1 MEKIL
6 DFESFV
12 CEKLDIQPLN
22 GGVNT
27 RFNQKFMLKNG
38 DCCVMYDIKN
48 KASDQYIYIDERHK
62 KEMLS
67 KGYIELTE
75 NDKAKGGG
83 ILLHFIEYDTDGAY
97 CKVLHVSDF
106 DNYLNN
112 NETWLVGVFRSDRAP
127 QAIDNNMLQYIKR
140 MSMGETDYV
149 AGLGFRTVW
158 FKEKEFKTKILGHLP
173 MTEKLNITPLSKE
186 RIKKMQTDIDL
197 MKYMQKNQVE
207 LEAKI
212 NNDML
217 QAFNS
222 RIYSFDNAMF
232 STLSF
237 GNGINC
243 GSKYNMYFTV
253 SLQERECIV
262 GQDIKKPFLDKTLN
276 PISPTAEQRKR
287 MADTGI
293 DYYRKQTGERHLA
306 NFETEKIYTYY
317 LKFNDIYIEKMVE
330 YLKTKLSDYMDNDEY
345 IVECVDDNGMNAY
358 IAAKFNPKDRT
369 FDKHLNAFAENV
381 IVAVN
386 DYVTGTFNKI
396 FA

>member
-1 MEKIL
+1 MGKIL
-6 DFESFV
+6 DFDAFIN
-12 CEKLDIQPLN
+12 EKLNIQPITKERLN
-22 GGVNT
+22 GVHTPKYLLNDCDVCIFAEKDTKFWKTFVYVGNKHLEEFAANYKKIFYGLKKNKGGVMIRYIRSHHDWDEFEYIYTSDLDSQLENS
-27 RFNQKFMLKNG
+27 KFTLICISRSKSAPNPMDNLFMSYLKNICSG
-38 DCCVMYDIKN
+38 DKVYTEQLKCKN
-48 KASDQYIYIDERHK
+48 
-62 KEMLS
+62 
-67 KGYIELTE
+67 
-75 NDKAKGGG
+75 
-83 ILLHFIEYDTDGAY
+83 
-97 CKVLHVSDF
+97 
-106 DNYLNN
+106 
-112 NETWLVGVFRSDRAP
+112 
-127 QAIDNNMLQYIKR
+127 
-140 MSMGETDYV
+140 
-149 AGLGFRTVW
+149 VW
-158 FKEKEFKTKILGHLP
+158 FNEAKVKKMLNISESI
-173 MTEKLNITPLSKE
+173 TEKLNITPLSKE
-186 RIKKMQTDIDL
+186 RIKKMQADIDL

-217 QAFNS
+217 QVFNS
-222 RIYSFDNAMF
+222 RVYSLDNAMF

-262 GQDIKKPFLDKTLN
+262 GQDIKKPFLDRTLN

-306 NFETEKIYTYY
+306 NFETERIYTYY
-317 LKFNDIYIEKMVE
+317 LKFSDLYIEKMVE
-330 YLKTKLSDYMDNDEY
+330 YLKTKLSDYMDNGEY

-369 FDKHLNAFAENV
+369 FDKHLNAFTENV
-381 IVAVN
+381 ILAVN
-386 DYVTGTFNKI
+386 NYVTGTFNKI